1 LTRISRGRKC
11 FRQPLCH
18 RRGPFARCQFTQCKS
33 GPAAAYRVQMEAP
46 AERHA
51 PAQPSRGCALAAKA
65 APLPFAL
72 IALGALLLLPGCG
85 SPPSQE
91 PLSLPLVAGGRAVPL
106 PPVQLARAAS
116 TARTFA
122 AVYARSV
129 YRTHRPRLPGATA
142 AVEADLAAAASRVP
156 LGRHRLRPHAGRVA
170 LQAISP
176 DRVEASV
183 EVIDGRSTPFAI
195 AFTLR
200 QINGRWLV
208 VSISSPE

>member
-1 LTRISRGRKC
+1 
-11 FRQPLCH
+11 
-18 RRGPFARCQFTQCKS
+18 
-33 GPAAAYRVQMEAP
+33 MEAL

-51 PAQPSRGCALAAKA
+51 PAPLPRGCALAAKA

-85 SPPSQE
+85 SPSSQE
-91 PLSLPLVAGGRAVPL
+91 PQSLALVAGGRAVPL

-116 TARTFA
+116 VAERFG
-122 AVYARSV
+122 AVYARSI
-129 YRTHRPRLPGATA
+129 YRTRRPSLPGASP

-156 LGRHRLRPHAGRVA
+156 LGRRRLRPRAGEIA
-170 LQAISP
+170 LQALSP

-183 EVIDGRSTPFAI
+183 EVLDGRSPPFAI
-195 AFTLR
+195 AFTMR
-200 QINGRWLV
+200 QIAGAWLV